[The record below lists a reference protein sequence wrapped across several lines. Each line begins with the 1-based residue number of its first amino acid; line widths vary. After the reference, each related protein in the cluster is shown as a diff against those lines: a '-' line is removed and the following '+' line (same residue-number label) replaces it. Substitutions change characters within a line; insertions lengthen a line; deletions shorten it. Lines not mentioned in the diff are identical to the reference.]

1 MGRVNWPASKRYPN
15 MITRAKSDAR
25 RFLEGLR
32 GSPLTFGR
40 MTASVRVADGI
51 PQADLARRLG
61 ISRANLCD
69 IEKGRRSVTAKR
81 AAQFARIL
89 GYSVNQFVAAAV
101 EDHLRKAGLEV
112 PVRLEAFWRG
122 GAAGKVGPVRFSAD
136 PAGLAP

>member
-1 MGRVNWPASKRYPN
+1 

-40 MTASVRVADGI
+40 MIASVRVADEI
-51 PQADLARRLG
+51 SQAELARRLG

-69 IEKGRRSVTAKR
+69 IEKARRSVTVKR

-89 GYSVNQFVAAAV
+89 GYSVNQFVAVAV
-101 EDHLRKAGLEV
+101 EDQLRKAGLKV
-112 PVRLEAFWRG
+112 QVRLEA
-122 GAAGKVGPVRFSAD
+122 A
-136 PAGLAP
+136 

>member
-1 MGRVNWPASKRYPN
+1 MGRLSLPASKRYPN

-40 MTASVRVADGI
+40 MIASVRVADEI
-51 PQADLARRLG
+51 PQAELARRVG

-69 IEKGRRSVTAKR
+69 IEKGRRSVTVKR

-89 GYSVNQFVAAAV
+89 GYSVNQFVAVAV
-101 EDHLRKAGLEV
+101 EDQLRKAGLRV
-112 PVRLEAFWRG
+112 QVRLEA
-122 GAAGKVGPVRFSAD
+122 A
-136 PAGLAP
+136 